1 MDERKRDSIIAYL
14 RHRMEEFGIEP
25 GDLALAL
32 ASDQRIQMNARYK
45 SATGDAWSGEGEM
58 PQWLKQAVSAGQ
70 SLDHF
75 ERPSQREAPTANEH
89 SGNWHND
96 PFAGSRLARQKL

>member
-25 GDLALAL
+25 EDLALAL
-32 ASDQRIQMNARYK
+32 ASQKIQQNARYK
-45 SATGDAWSGEGEM
+45 SATGDTWSGEGEI

-75 ERPSQREAPTANEH
+75 ERSPQGEAPRTNDH
-89 SGNWHND
+89 PVNWHND